1 MAISQVVCQA
11 QTPTPNKL
19 LSYGETE
26 AINGENTLLPP
37 SMLSWTCYT
46 RGKYLHYLWDME
58 WKTGKG
64 IQRSFSFLSILH
76 LLHCIHNWG
85 GGGGEQHNF
94 MNMYVVRGRVENA
107 HNLYALFPLVMNIL
121 LVTVIITI
129 IKISKYSWNKTHQS
143 WHTICVVWAN
153 FVKHQ
158 NPALENILS
167 LCTG

>member
-1 MAISQVVCQA
+1 MNILHALFISISIKIMAISQVVCQA

-85 GGGGEQHNF
+85 GGGVNNTTSWICMLSGEGWRMHITY
-94 MNMYVVRGRVENA
+94 MPYS
-107 HNLYALFPLVMNIL
+107 PLL
-121 LVTVIITI
+121 WT
-129 IKISKYSWNKTHQS
+129 Y
-143 WHTICVVWAN
+143 C
-153 FVKHQ
+153 
-158 NPALENILS
+158 
-167 LCTG
+167 